1 MQQFLLPVIGG
12 LFILL
17 VLAVLYFWW
26 SSAPPPGEQAGSPSG
41 QAAPAQPQAL
51 LMWRDPQDGK
61 LTVEFSGRSYHSLA
75 EVIEPEIRDQIL
87 TMLGLVSPFMGETP
101 ISALSSPAPARAP
114 VSTPTLS
121 KPTAGR
127 PAKVTSDSTTAD
139 AAATVTQLSMTDQIE
154 DILQRLLAQRPAM
167 ADRSIHIR
175 SAIDGGVRIE
185 VDGHSYS
192 GVAEIGDADVRSVI
206 QAAIQEWESRSS

>member
-1 MQQFLLPVIGG
+1 MQQFLLPVVGG

-26 SSAPPPGEQAGSPSG
+26 SSAPAPSEQAGNIDGP
-41 QAAPAQPQAL
+41 AAPAQPQAL

-61 LTVEFSGRSYHSLA
+61 LTVEFSGRSYRSLA

-87 TMLGLVSPFMGETP
+87 AMFGLVSQFTGDMLASTFPSQAPMQTP
-101 ISALSSPAPARAP
+101 ASAASISRLAAGG
-114 VSTPTLS
+114 PTEI
-121 KPTAGR
+121 
-127 PAKVTSDSTTAD
+127 TAD
-139 AAATVTQLSMTDQIE
+139 VATADVSGMLGQLSMADQIE
-154 DILQRLLAQRPAM
+154 DILQKLLAQRPAM

-185 VDGHSYS
+185 VDGHSYN
-192 GVAEIGDADVRSVI
+192 GVADIGDDEARAVI